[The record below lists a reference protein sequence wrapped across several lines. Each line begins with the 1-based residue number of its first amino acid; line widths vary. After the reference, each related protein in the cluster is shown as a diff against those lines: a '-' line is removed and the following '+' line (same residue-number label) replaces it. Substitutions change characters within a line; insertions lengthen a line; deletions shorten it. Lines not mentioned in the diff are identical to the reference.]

1 MTPSAAPP
9 TPPGPGGCGTT
20 IRFGQIRFGGLPL
33 ADFGKALSR
42 LTGRVVVDRTGLPG
56 NWEFELTF
64 APDPTELQLP
74 PGMPPPPPPAA
85 ADPNAPS
92 LFTALQEQ
100 LGLRLQPARGP
111 VEVLVVDHVE
121 AATPN

>member
-1 MTPSAAPP
+1 
-9 TPPGPGGCGTT
+9 
-20 IRFGQIRFGGLPL
+20 
-33 ADFGKALSR
+33 
-42 LTGRVVVDRTGLPG
+42 
-56 NWEFELTF
+56 
-64 APDPTELQLP
+64 
-74 PGMPPPPPPAA
+74 MPPPPPPAA